1 MNCVKIEIRKAV
13 GNLFFWISLA
23 CLMLFS
29 LFSASFVI
37 QNYLLARE
45 YLFPEQIR
53 KGINEFYPIWN
64 FYQNW
69 IGAERI
75 SMASSLFF
83 TLLPVF
89 AVLPAA
95 LSFQKERRTDYLRVA
110 VFRTGKR
117 QYVLAKSVAVFLS
130 GFLVAFLPLIA
141 NVLLVSAFIP
151 TTIPQVNYNFY
162 TYVSFGELWADL
174 FFFKPWIYVG
184 LYVLLDSLF
193 AGLLALMGFAFSF
206 FIRYGIVASLTPF
219 FLCMAVDYAV
229 KVLDSIGSTVENSF
243 SFELSPF
250 GWMRASHIG
259 LPVYGW
265 VVAAELLLFTIF
277 SLSVIFLRGSRDE
290 LY

>member
-95 LSFQKERRTDYLRVA
+95 LSFQKERRTGYLRVA

-174 FFFKPWIYVG
+174 FF
-184 LYVLLDSLF
+184 SSR
-193 AGLLALMGFAFSF
+193 GF
-206 FIRYGIVASLTPF
+206 
-219 FLCMAVDYAV
+219 M
-229 KVLDSIGSTVENSF
+229 
-243 SFELSPF
+243 
-250 GWMRASHIG
+250 
-259 LPVYGW
+259 
-265 VVAAELLLFTIF
+265 
-277 SLSVIFLRGSRDE
+277 
-290 LY
+290 